1 VIVPVAEPNLCSSVP
16 LVPEG
21 GTKATLDRIMQAYG
35 LMVNATPD
43 EEQAARRA
51 VERYLADKV
60 GNETS
65 LAVQGLRYLRTR
77 GSRRSPPRR
86 RKPRSASL
94 DAPISSNP
102 FR

>member
-1 VIVPVAEPNLCSSVP
+1 MLKSA
-16 LVPEG
+16 
-21 GTKATLDRIMQAYG
+21 LDRIMQAYG

-65 LAVQGLRYLRTR
+65 LAVEGLRYLRTR
-77 GSRRSPPRR
+77 GSSRSPRVTT
-86 RKPRSASL
+86 
-94 DAPISSNP
+94 APSEAT
-102 FR
+102 

>member
-1 VIVPVAEPNLCSSVP
+1 MVKSA
-16 LVPEG
+16 
-21 GTKATLDRIMQAYG
+21 LDRIMQAYG

-60 GNETS
+60 GNETA
-65 LAVQGLRYLRTR
+65 LAVEGLRYLRTR
-77 GSRRSPPRR
+77 GSPRSPPRR

-94 DAPISSNP
+94 DAAI
-102 FR
+102 RQ

>member
-1 VIVPVAEPNLCSSVP
+1 MLKSA
-16 LVPEG
+16 
-21 GTKATLDRIMQAYG
+21 LDRIMQAYG

-65 LAVQGLRYLRTR
+65 LAVEGLRYLRTR
-77 GSRRSPPRR
+77 GNLGHHRAA
-86 RKPRSASL
+86 RKPRSAPL
-94 DAPISSNP
+94 DAAI
-102 FR
+102 RQ